1 MGKVKLMPAQN
12 PENGHTTKKPTAKL
26 RIASNQITFANPP
39 QDQNKPIIV
48 KTAVPAAGT
57 ANPQANG
64 SVSAA
69 KPMKLK
75 ANMIQFNNTQP
86 LQ

>member
-1 MGKVKLMPAQN
+1 MQGMTQPKTENQPPHNDNQGIEKVKLVPAQN

-39 QDQNKPIIV
+39 QDQNKPMIV

-57 ANPQANG
+57 ANP
-64 SVSAA
+64 
-69 KPMKLK
+69 
-75 ANMIQFNNTQP
+75 
-86 LQ
+86 